1 MQPINNSVVHSQM
14 KLEVK
19 TYATKNLALNILVN
33 QKIKWDHLQLPFS
46 IVMVFFKVI
55 ELQKKVISEIM

>member
-1 MQPINNSVVHSQM
+1 M

-19 TYATKNLALNILVN
+19 TYATKNLALNIFLY
-33 QKIKWDHLQLPFS
+33 QKIEWDHLQLPFS
-46 IVMVFFKVI
+46 TVMVFFKVI